1 MKYSIS
7 FKNFKIFKM
16 YIELQIC
23 NYNTMNINVGAQLY
37 LLLNGQKFEQ
47 EFNFES
53 LNKKNIITESLL
65 LFKEK
70 SEILIVSEI
79 YQIFQIR
86 LQRWKVY

>member
-1 MKYSIS
+1 
-7 FKNFKIFKM
+7 
-16 YIELQIC
+16 
-23 NYNTMNINVGAQLY
+23 MNINVGAQLY